1 MKKRRFT
8 EKKSISSVFSLFLA
22 FALMVTSVLG
32 SSLGTLEV
40 QAAEGTLSGSGTY
53 NDPYIIEDAA
63 DLKAFA
69 ALLDENADN
78 LGICAKVADGVAS
91 IDVSDET
98 WQPMPANVKDTDGN
112 DAGYTGVFDGNG
124 ATINLNVDKSGK
136 NAGLF
141 SIIGDG
147 GKVKNVTTDGKVIG
161 GSYVGGICGTNKGT
175 IDDCNNKADVKATS
189 YRAGGIA
196 GCCKISGKIQ
206 FSGAMTNS
214 GKINSSGY
222 GYIGGIVGECNGT
235 IEGTG
240 ELQNTGNI
248 VSGIYDN
255 YIGGIAGKLG
265 GATAVLKVTGEVRN
279 MAEVSGST
287 YTGGIIGCLESSS
300 GDPIQIQAGSIL
312 NTGNVTGSNNSN
324 SIGGVIGCITGKA
337 EISAMTGDIRNTGA
351 VQGPSTIG
359 GVLGSANST
368 TITAAGDIVNAGE
381 VASSLSGNE
390 IGGIVGKLNESQL
403 IAVGGEIRNE
413 SNVTG
418 ATQVGGIAGMCDR
431 NQTASP
437 IRAYGDIVNQ
447 GKISTTQA
455 GNIGNIGGIVG
466 SYSGEEGIVSDTG
479 VIKNEGAIEGIG
491 TYVGG
496 IVGSYNIKASTGAV
510 KKCINTGDVTAS
522 KGIQV
527 GGLFGY
533 VRITSSTEE
542 YRNIENSYSTGQ
554 VNVTDATDATD
565 SRNGTLVGC
574 FSGNKIKNC
583 YDTVTDALPML
594 GTTDH
599 CQGVENCYSMSED
612 TSVTEPEGVVVKTK
626 AEFASG
632 EVAYLLDGTG
642 ENRAEAPVWGQSIG
656 TDEIPVLGGAA
667 VYKDGDV
674 YANAE
679 HTYDVAYT
687 WSADKKSCTAK
698 QNCRLCG
705 VEGAKETVAA
715 AYSIKKQATEQAE
728 GIGLYTAVFKNGL
741 FTTQTAEVKIAKL
754 PPKPSQPTNPSNPSN
769 PTKPSDPSKPT
780 NPSNPTK
787 PTNNKKKPAAKGTT
801 LKDSKGATYKV
812 TGAKV
817 KNPTVTYV
825 KPKKNVK
832 KVSIP
837 ATITVKGVKYKVTAV
852 SKNAFK
858 NNKKVKQV
866 TIDKNVKNI
875 GKNAFYGCKNLK
887 KVIIKTTKLT
897 KKTVGKNA
905 FKGIHKK
912 ATIKVPKKKLNAY
925 KKLLKNSG
933 MKKSVK
939 VMKIK

>member
-40 QAAEGTLSGSGTY
+40 QAAKGTLSGSGTD

-69 ALLDENADN
+69 ALLDGNAEN
-78 LGICAKVADGVAS
+78 LGIYAKVADGVAS

-124 ATINLNVDKSGK
+124 ATIKLNVDKSGK

-147 GKVKNVTTDGKVIG
+147 GEVKNVTTDGNVIG

-175 IDDCNNKADVKATS
+175 ISNCNNKAEVKATQE
-189 YRAGGIA
+189 YAGGIA
-196 GCCKISGKIQ
+196 GYCKGTGKLI
-206 FSGAMTNS
+206 FSGSMTNS
-214 GKINSSGY
+214 GEIHAYSDVGGIVGRCSDNSFIRGTGELKNTGTIDAGTNNDAGGIIGKIESKKDSYVLEVTGEVQNTADIKGSQ
-222 GYIGGIVGECNGT
+222 YIGGIVG
-235 IEGTG
+235 
-240 ELQNTGNI
+240 
-248 VSGIYDN
+248 
-255 YIGGIAGKLG
+255 
-265 GATAVLKVTGEVRN
+265 KVQS
-279 MAEVSGST
+279 SGS
-287 YTGGIIGCLESSS
+287 
-300 GDPIQIQAGSIL
+300 DQMQIMVGSIL
-312 NTGNVTGSNNSN
+312 NTGDVTASGGSN
-324 SIGGVIGCITGKA
+324 GGIVGCILSNTRIA
-337 EISAMTGDIRNTGA
+337 TTAGDIRNTG
-351 VQGPSTIG
+351 VVKGQNNIG
-359 GVLGSANST
+359 GVIGYASSAT
-368 TITAAGDIVNAGE
+368 LTAAGNIINAGE
-381 VASSLSGNE
+381 VASTVVWGDQ
-390 IGGIVGKLNESQL
+390 IGGIAGNMNDSQL

-418 ATQVGGIAGMCDR
+418 ASAVGGIAGWCNR
-431 NQTASP
+431 YKLASP

-447 GKISTTQA
+447 GKISTTEA
-455 GNIGNIGGIVG
+455 KNIGGIVG
-466 SYSGEEGIVSDTG
+466 SYNCNEGIVSDTG
-479 VIKNEGAIEGIG
+479 VIKNEGAIEGID

-496 IVGSYNIKASTGAV
+496 IVGSYNIAASTGAV
-510 KKCINTGDVTAS
+510 QKCINTGDVTAS

-533 VRITSSTEE
+533 VSITSSTEE

-554 VNVTDATDATD
+554 VNITDAKG
-565 SRNGTLVGC
+565 SQNGTLVGS

-583 YDTVTDALPML
+583 YDTVTDALPVL
-594 GTTDH
+594 GDTTW
-599 CQGVENCYSMSED
+599 CKGTENCYSMSED

-642 ENRAEAPVWGQSIG
+642 ESRAEAPVWGQNIG
-656 TDEIPVLGGAA
+656 TDESPVLGGAA

-674 YANAE
+674 YANTE

-687 WSADKKSCTAK
+687 WSADKKNCTAK

-705 VEGAKETVAA
+705 IEGAEETVAA

-754 PPKPSQPTNPSNPSN
+754 PPKPSQPTNPS
-769 PTKPSDPSKPT
+769 

-852 SKNAFK
+852 FKDAFK
-858 NNKKVKQV
+858 NNKKVTQV

-912 ATIKVPKKKLNAY
+912 ATIKVPKKKLDAY
-925 KKLLKNSG
+925 KKILKNAGIS
-933 MKKSVK
+933 KSVK
-939 VMKIK
+939 VVKM

>member
-40 QAAEGTLSGSGTY
+40 QAAEGTLSGSGTAE
-53 NDPYIIEDAA
+53 DPYIIEDAA

-69 ALLDENADN
+69 ALLDGKAEN
-78 LGICAKVADGVAS
+78 LGICAKVADGVIS
-91 IDVSDET
+91 IDVSDEE
-98 WQPMPANVKDTDGN
+98 WQPMPANVKDTEGN
-112 DAGYTGVFDGNG
+112 DAGYTGVIDSNG
-124 ATINLNVDKSGK
+124 S
-136 NAGLF
+136 
-141 SIIGDG
+141 
-147 GKVKNVTTDGKVIG
+147 
-161 GSYVGGICGTNKGT
+161 
-175 IDDCNNKADVKATS
+175 
-189 YRAGGIA
+189 
-196 GCCKISGKIQ
+196 
-206 FSGAMTNS
+206 M
-214 GKINSSGY
+214 
-222 GYIGGIVGECNGT
+222 GGIVGECKGS
-235 IEGTG
+235 IEGAG
-240 ELQNTGNI
+240 ELQNTGVI
-248 VSGIYDN
+248 DGGMYYQST
-255 YIGGIAGKLG
+255 GGIAGKLG
-265 GATAVLKVTGEVRN
+265 DAAALKVTGEVRN
-279 MAEVSGST
+279 TAKVSGDT
-287 YTGGIIGCLESSS
+287 YTGGIIGYLASSS

-312 NTGNVTGSNNSN
+312 NTGNVTGSNASN
-324 SIGGVIGCITGKA
+324 SIGGVIGYIPGKA

-351 VQGPSTIG
+351 VKGPNTIG
-359 GVLGSANST
+359 GVFGYCTST
-368 TITAAGDIVNAGE
+368 TVTAAGDIVNTGE
-381 VASSLSGNE
+381 VASNLSGNE

-413 SNVTG
+413 SSVTG
-418 ATQVGGIAGMCDR
+418 ATQVGGVAGRCDR
-431 NQTASP
+431 NRTNSP

-447 GKISTTQA
+447 GKISITRA
-455 GNIGNIGGIVG
+455 DNIGGIVG
-466 SYSGEEGIVSDTG
+466 SYNCKEGIVSDTG

-496 IVGSYNIKASTGAV
+496 IVGSYNIAASTGAV
-510 KKCINTGDVTAS
+510 QKCINTGDVTAS

-533 VRITSSTEE
+533 VSITSSTEE

-554 VNVTDATDATD
+554 VNITDAPG
-565 SRNGTLVGC
+565 SRNGTLVGG

-594 GTTDH
+594 GTTAY
-599 CQGVENCYSMSED
+599 CQGAENCYSMSED
-612 TSVTEPEGVVVKTK
+612 ASVTEPEGVAVKTK

-642 ENRAEAPVWGQSIG
+642 ENRATAPVWGQNIG
-656 TDEIPVLGGAA
+656 TDESPVLGGAT
-667 VYKDGDV
+667 VYKDGDI

-679 HTYDVAYT
+679 HTYGDATYK
-687 WSADKKSCTAK
+687 WSDDKKSCAAK
-698 QNCRLCG
+698 ATCQNCNS
-705 VEGAKETVAA
+705 EQTETAQA
-715 AYSIKKQATEQAE
+715 AYSVKRQATEKEE
-728 GIGLYTAVFKNGL
+728 GVGLYTAVFKNGL

-754 PPKPSQPTNPSNPSN
+754 TPKPSQ

-837 ATITVKGVKYKVTAV
+837 ATITVKGVKYQVTAV
-852 SKNAFK
+852 SKDAFK
-858 NNKKVKQV
+858 NNKKVTQV

-912 ATIKVPKKKLNAY
+912 ATIKVPKKKLDAY
-925 KKLLKNSG
+925 KKILKNAGIS
-933 MKKSVK
+933 KSVK
-939 VMKIK
+939 VVKM

>member
-40 QAAEGTLSGSGTY
+40 QAAEGTLSGSGTAE
-53 NDPYIIEDAA
+53 DPYIIEDAA

-69 ALLDENADN
+69 ALLDGNAAN

-98 WQPMPANVKDTDGN
+98 WQPMPANVKD
-112 DAGYTGVFDGNG
+112 AGYTGVFDGNG
-124 ATINLNVDKSGK
+124 ATIKLDVDKSEK

-141 SIIGDG
+141 SVIGNG
-147 GKVKNVTTDGKVIG
+147 GEVKNVTTEGNVIG
-161 GSYVGGICGTNKGT
+161 RSYVGGICGTNRGT
-175 IDDCNNKADVKATS
+175 ISDCNNKANVTS
-189 YRAGGIA
+189 RNSMAGGIA
-196 GCCKISGKIQ
+196 GYCESSGKIQ
-206 FSGAMTNS
+206 FSGSMTNS
-214 GKINSSGY
+214 GVIDSNGSM
-222 GYIGGIVGECNGT
+222 GGIVGECKGS
-235 IEGTG
+235 IEGAG
-240 ELQNTGNI
+240 ELQNTGVI
-248 VSGIYDN
+248 DGGMYYQST
-255 YIGGIAGKLG
+255 GGIAGKLG
-265 GATAVLKVTGEVRN
+265 DAAALKVTGEVRN
-279 MAEVSGST
+279 TAKVSGDT
-287 YTGGIIGCLESSS
+287 YTGGIIGYLASSS

-312 NTGNVTGSNNSN
+312 NTGNVTGSNASN
-324 SIGGVIGCITGKA
+324 SIGGVIGYITGKA

-351 VQGPSTIG
+351 VKGPNTIG
-359 GVLGSANST
+359 GVFGYCTST
-368 TITAAGDIVNAGE
+368 TVTAAGDIVNTGE
-381 VASSLSGNE
+381 VAGNPSGNE

-418 ATQVGGIAGMCDR
+418 ASAVGGIAGQCDR
-431 NQTASP
+431 NRTDSP

-447 GKISTTQA
+447 GKISTTNA
-455 GNIGNIGGIVG
+455 GNVGGIVG
-466 SYSGEEGIVSDTG
+466 SYNCKEGIVSDTG

-496 IVGSYNIKASTGAV
+496 IVGSYGIAASTGAV

-542 YRNIENSYSTGQ
+542 YRNIENSYSTGS
-554 VNVTDATDATD
+554 VTASGESQSKVGA
-565 SRNGTLVGC
+565 LVGYYA
-574 FSGNKIKNC
+574 GNKIKNS
-583 YDTVTDALPML
+583 YHTSLYPIT
-594 GTTDH
+594 GTADEAN
-599 CQGVENCYSMSED
+599 GVENCYDIEEYRG
-612 TSVTEPEGVVVKTK
+612 VAETEEVISKTK
-626 AEFASG
+626 VEFASG

-642 ENRAEAPVWGQSIG
+642 ENRAEAPVWGQNIG
-656 TDEIPVLGGAA
+656 TDESPVLGGAT
-667 VYKDGDV
+667 VYKDGDI

-679 HTYDVAYT
+679 HTYGDATYK
-687 WSADKKSCTAK
+687 WSDDKKSCAAK
-698 QNCRLCG
+698 ATCQNCNS
-705 VEGAKETVAA
+705 EQTETAQA
-715 AYSIKKQATEQAE
+715 AYSVKRQATEKEE
-728 GIGLYTAVFKNGL
+728 GVGLYTAVFKNGL

-754 PPKPSQPTNPSNPSN
+754 TPKPSQPTNPS
-769 PTKPSDPSKPT
+769 

-837 ATITVKGVKYKVTAV
+837 ATITVKGVKYQVTAV
-852 SKNAFK
+852 SKDAFK
-858 NNKKVKQV
+858 NNKKVTQV

-912 ATIKVPKKKLNAY
+912 ATIKVPKKKLDAY
-925 KKLLKNSG
+925 KKILKNAGIS
-933 MKKSVK
+933 KSVK
-939 VMKIK
+939 VVKM

>member
-69 ALLDENADN
+69 ALLDGNAAN

-98 WQPMPANVKDTDGN
+98 WQPMPANVKDTEGN

-124 ATINLNVDKSGK
+124 ATIKLNVDKSEQ

-147 GKVKNVTTDGKVIG
+147 GEVKNVTTEGNVIG
-161 GSYVGGICGTNKGT
+161 RSYVGGICGTNKGT
-175 IDDCNNKADVKATS
+175 ISDCNNKANVTS
-189 YRAGGIA
+189 RNSMAGGIA
-196 GCCKISGKIQ
+196 GYCESSGKIQ

-214 GKINSSGY
+214 GKINSNGS
-222 GYIGGIVGECNGT
+222 IGGIVGECKGS
-235 IEGTG
+235 IEGAG
-240 ELQNTGNI
+240 ELQNTGVI
-248 VSGIYDN
+248 DGGMYYQST
-255 YIGGIAGKLG
+255 GGIAGKLG
-265 GATAVLKVTGEVRN
+265 DAAALKVTGEVRN
-279 MAEVSGST
+279 TAEVSGAT
-287 YTGGIIGCLESSS
+287 YTGGIVGCLAPSS

-312 NTGNVTGSNNSN
+312 NTGNVTGSYAGN
-324 SIGGVIGCITGKA
+324 SIGGVIGYIPGKA

-351 VQGPSTIG
+351 VKGPNTIG
-359 GVLGSANST
+359 GVFGYCTST
-368 TITAAGDIVNAGE
+368 TVTAAGDIVNTGE
-381 VASSLSGNE
+381 VAGNPSGNE

-413 SNVTG
+413 SSVTG
-418 ATQVGGIAGMCDR
+418 ATQVGGVAGRCDR
-431 NQTASP
+431 NRTDSP

-455 GNIGNIGGIVG
+455 DNIGGIVG
-466 SYSGEEGIVSDTG
+466 SYNCKEGIVSDTG

-533 VRITSSTEE
+533 VSITSSTEE

-594 GTTDH
+594 GTTKY

-642 ENRAEAPVWGQSIG
+642 ENRAEAPVWGQNIG
-656 TDEIPVLGGAA
+656 TDESPVLGGAA

-687 WSADKKSCTAK
+687 WSADKKNCTAK

-705 VEGAKETVAA
+705 IEGAEETVAA

-754 PPKPSQPTNPSNPSN
+754 PPKPSQPT
-769 PTKPSDPSKPT
+769 KPS

-852 SKNAFK
+852 SKDAFK
-858 NNKKVKQV
+858 NNKKVTQV
-866 TIDKNVKNI
+866 TIDKNVNNI

>member
-69 ALLDENADN
+69 ALLDGNAAN

-98 WQPMPANVKDTDGN
+98 WQPMPANVKD
-112 DAGYTGVFDGNG
+112 AGYTGVFDGNG
-124 ATINLNVDKSGK
+124 ATIKLNVDKSEQ

-147 GKVKNVTTDGKVIG
+147 GEVKNVTTEGNVIG
-161 GSYVGGICGTNKGT
+161 RSYVGGICGTNKGT
-175 IDDCNNKADVKATS
+175 ISDCNNKANVTS
-189 YRAGGIA
+189 RNSMAGGIA
-196 GCCKISGKIQ
+196 GYCESSGKIQ

-214 GKINSSGY
+214 GKINSNGS
-222 GYIGGIVGECNGT
+222 IGGIVGECKGS
-235 IEGTG
+235 IEGAG
-240 ELQNTGNI
+240 ELQNTGVI
-248 VSGIYDN
+248 DGGMYYQST
-255 YIGGIAGKLG
+255 GGIAGKLG
-265 GATAVLKVTGEVRN
+265 DAAALKVTGEVRN
-279 MAEVSGST
+279 TAEVSGAT
-287 YTGGIIGCLESSS
+287 YTGGIVGCLAPSS

-312 NTGNVTGSNNSN
+312 NTGNVTGSYAGN
-324 SIGGVIGCITGKA
+324 SIGGVIGYIPGKA

-351 VQGPSTIG
+351 VKGPNTIG
-359 GVLGSANST
+359 GVFGYCTST
-368 TITAAGDIVNAGE
+368 TVTAAGDIVNTGE
-381 VASSLSGNE
+381 VAGNPSGNE

-413 SNVTG
+413 SSVTG
-418 ATQVGGIAGMCDR
+418 ATQVGGVAGRCDR
-431 NQTASP
+431 NRTDSP

-455 GNIGNIGGIVG
+455 DNIGGIVG
-466 SYSGEEGIVSDTG
+466 SYNCKEGIVSDTG

-533 VRITSSTEE
+533 VSITSSTEE

-554 VNVTDATDATD
+554 VNITDATG
-565 SRNGTLVGC
+565 SRNGTLVGS

-594 GTTDH
+594 GTTDY

-642 ENRAEAPVWGQSIG
+642 ENRVEAPVWGQNIG
-656 TDEIPVLGGAA
+656 TDESPVLGGAA

-674 YANAE
+674 YANTE

-687 WSADKKSCTAK
+687 WSADKKNCTAK

-705 VEGAKETVAA
+705 IEGAEETVAA
-715 AYSIKKQATEQAE
+715 AYSIKKQATEQAG

-754 PPKPSQPTNPSNPSN
+754 TPKPSQPTNPSNPSN

-837 ATITVKGVKYKVTAV
+837 ATITVKGIKYQVTAV
-852 SKNAFK
+852 SKDAFK
-858 NNKKVKQV
+858 NNKKVTQV
-866 TIDKNVKNI
+866 TIDKNVNNI

-925 KKLLKNSG
+925 KKILKNAGIS
-933 MKKSVK
+933 KSVK
-939 VMKIK
+939 VVKM

>member
-63 DLKAFA
+63 DLKSFA
-69 ALLDENADN
+69 ALLDGNAAN

-98 WQPMPANVKDTDGN
+98 WQPMPANVKD
-112 DAGYTGVFDGNG
+112 AGYTGVFDGNG
-124 ATINLNVDKSGK
+124 ATIKLNVDKSEQ

-147 GKVKNVTTDGKVIG
+147 GEVKNVTTEGNVIG
-161 GSYVGGICGTNKGT
+161 RSYVGGICGTNKGT
-175 IDDCNNKADVKATS
+175 ISDCNNKANVTS
-189 YRAGGIA
+189 RNSMAGGIA
-196 GCCKISGKIQ
+196 GYCESSGKIQ

-214 GKINSSGY
+214 GKINSNGS
-222 GYIGGIVGECNGT
+222 IGGIVGECKGS
-235 IEGTG
+235 IEGAG
-240 ELQNTGNI
+240 ELQNTGVI
-248 VSGIYDN
+248 DGGMYYQST
-255 YIGGIAGKLG
+255 GGIAGKLG
-265 GATAVLKVTGEVRN
+265 DAAALKVTGEVRN
-279 MAEVSGST
+279 TAEVSGAT
-287 YTGGIIGCLESSS
+287 YTGGIVGCLAPSS

-312 NTGNVTGSNNSN
+312 NTGNVTGSYAGN
-324 SIGGVIGCITGKA
+324 SIGGVIGYIPGKA

-351 VQGPSTIG
+351 VKGPNTIG
-359 GVLGSANST
+359 GVFGYCTST
-368 TITAAGDIVNAGE
+368 TVTAAGDIVNTGE
-381 VASSLSGNE
+381 VAGNPSGNE

-413 SNVTG
+413 SSVTG
-418 ATQVGGIAGMCDR
+418 ATQVGRVAGRCDR
-431 NQTASP
+431 NRTDSP

-455 GNIGNIGGIVG
+455 DNIGGIVG
-466 SYSGEEGIVSDTG
+466 SYNCKEGIVSDIG

-533 VRITSSTEE
+533 VSITSSTEE

-554 VNVTDATDATD
+554 VNVTDATD

-594 GTTDH
+594 GTTKY

-642 ENRAEAPVWGQSIG
+642 ENRAEAPVWGQNIG
-656 TDEIPVLGGAA
+656 TDESPVLGGAA

-674 YANAE
+674 YANTE
-679 HTYDVAYT
+679 HTYDVTYT
-687 WSADKKSCTAK
+687 WSADKKNCTAK

-705 VEGAKETVAA
+705 IEGAEETVAA

-754 PPKPSQPTNPSNPSN
+754 TPKPSQPTNPSNPSN

-787 PTNNKKKPAAKGTT
+787 PTNNKKEPAAKGTT

-837 ATITVKGVKYKVTAV
+837 ATITVKGIKYQVTAV
-852 SKNAFK
+852 SKDAFK
-858 NNKKVKQV
+858 NNKKVTQV
-866 TIDKNVKNI
+866 TIDKNVNNI

-912 ATIKVPKKKLNAY
+912 ATIKVPKKKLDAY
-925 KKLLKNSG
+925 KKILKNAGIS
-933 MKKSVK
+933 KSVK
-939 VMKIK
+939 VVKM

>member
-63 DLKAFA
+63 DLKSFA
-69 ALLDENADN
+69 ALLDGNAAN

-98 WQPMPANVKDTDGN
+98 WQPMPANVKD
-112 DAGYTGVFDGNG
+112 AGYTGVFDGNG
-124 ATINLNVDKSGK
+124 ATIKLNVDKSEQ

-147 GKVKNVTTDGKVIG
+147 GEVKNVTTEGNVIG
-161 GSYVGGICGTNKGT
+161 RSYVGGICGTNKGT
-175 IDDCNNKADVKATS
+175 ISDCNNKANVTS
-189 YRAGGIA
+189 RNSMAGGIA
-196 GCCKISGKIQ
+196 GYCESSGKIQ

-214 GKINSSGY
+214 GKINSNGS
-222 GYIGGIVGECNGT
+222 IGGIVGECKGS
-235 IEGTG
+235 IEGAG
-240 ELQNTGNI
+240 ELQNTGVI
-248 VSGIYDN
+248 DGGMYYQST
-255 YIGGIAGKLG
+255 GGIAGKLG
-265 GATAVLKVTGEVRN
+265 DAAALKVTGEVRN
-279 MAEVSGST
+279 TAEVSGAT
-287 YTGGIIGCLESSS
+287 YTGGIVGCLAPSS

-312 NTGNVTGSNNSN
+312 NTGNVTGSYAGN
-324 SIGGVIGCITGKA
+324 SIGGVIGYIPGKA

-351 VQGPSTIG
+351 VKGPNTIG
-359 GVLGSANST
+359 GVFGYCTST
-368 TITAAGDIVNAGE
+368 TVTAAGDIVNTGE
-381 VASSLSGNE
+381 VAGNPSGNE

-413 SNVTG
+413 SSVTG
-418 ATQVGGIAGMCDR
+418 ATQVGGVAGRCDR
-431 NQTASP
+431 NRTDSP

-455 GNIGNIGGIVG
+455 DNIGGIVG
-466 SYSGEEGIVSDTG
+466 SYNCKEGIVSDTG

-533 VRITSSTEE
+533 VSITSSTEE

-554 VNVTDATDATD
+554 VNITDATD

-594 GTTDH
+594 GTTKY

-642 ENRAEAPVWGQSIG
+642 ENRAEAPVWGQNIG
-656 TDEIPVLGGAA
+656 TDESPVLGGAA

-687 WSADKKSCTAK
+687 WSADKKNCTAK

-705 VEGAKETVAA
+705 IEGAEETVAA

-754 PPKPSQPTNPSNPSN
+754 TPKPSQPTNPS
-769 PTKPSDPSKPT
+769 

-837 ATITVKGVKYKVTAV
+837 ATITVKEIKYQVTAV
-852 SKNAFK
+852 SKDAFK
-858 NNKKVKQV
+858 NNKKVTQV

-912 ATIKVPKKKLNAY
+912 ATIKVPKKKLDAY
-925 KKLLKNSG
+925 KKILKNAGIS
-933 MKKSVK
+933 KSVK
-939 VMKIK
+939 VVKM

>member
-69 ALLDENADN
+69 ALLDGNAEN

-98 WQPMPANVKDTDGN
+98 WQPMPANVKDTDDK

-124 ATINLNVDKSGK
+124 ATIKLNVDKSADRSGK
-136 NAGLF
+136 NVGLF
-141 SIIGDG
+141 SIISNG
-147 GKVKNVTTDGKVIG
+147 GEVKNVTTDGSITGKQ
-161 GSYVGGICGTNKGT
+161 YVGGICGTNEGT
-175 IDDCNNKADVKATS
+175 ISNCNNKADVKATS

-206 FSGAMTNS
+206 FSGVMTNS

-265 GATAVLKVTGEVRN
+265 GATAALKVTGEVRN
-279 MAEVSGST
+279 TAEVSGST
-287 YTGGIIGCLESSS
+287 FTGGIIGCLESSS

-312 NTGNVTGSNNSN
+312 NTGNVTGSDNSN

-381 VASSLSGNE
+381 VASSLSRNE

-413 SNVTG
+413 SSVTG

-447 GKISTTQA
+447 GKISTTEA
-455 GNIGNIGGIVG
+455 NNIGGIVG
-466 SYSGEEGIVSDTG
+466 SYNCKEGIVSDTG
-479 VIKNEGAIEGIG
+479 VIKNEGAIEGIEGIG
-491 TYVGG
+491 TYVGCVGG

-522 KGIQV
+522 KGQQV

-533 VRITSSTEE
+533 VNITSSTEE

-554 VNVTDATDATD
+554 VNVTDAAD
-565 SRNGTLVGC
+565 SRNGTLVGN

-583 YDTVTDALPML
+583 YDTVTDALPVL
-594 GTTDH
+594 GDTTW
-599 CQGVENCYSMSED
+599 CKGTENCYSMSED
-612 TSVTEPEGVVVKTK
+612 TSVTEPEGVIVKTK

-642 ENRAEAPVWGQSIG
+642 ENRAEAPVWGQNIG
-656 TDEIPVLGGAA
+656 TDESPVLGGAA

-687 WSADKKSCTAK
+687 WSADKKNCTAK

-705 VEGAKETVAA
+705 IEGAEETVAA

-754 PPKPSQPTNPSNPSN
+754 PPSKQ
-769 PTKPSDPSKPT
+769 DPSKDQPK
-780 NPSNPTK
+780 PENPTK
-787 PTNNKKKPAAKGTT
+787 PTNTTKKPAAKGKT

-837 ATITVKGVKYKVTAV
+837 ATITVKGVKYQVTAV
-852 SKNAFK
+852 SKDAFK
-858 NNKKVKQV
+858 NNKKVTQV

-912 ATIKVPKKKLNAY
+912 ATIKVPKKKLDAY
-925 KKLLKNSG
+925 KKILKDAGIS
-933 MKKSVK
+933 KSVK
-939 VMKIK
+939 VVKM

>member
-69 ALLDENADN
+69 ALLDGNAAN

-98 WQPMPANVKDTDGN
+98 WQPMPANVKDTEGN

-124 ATINLNVDKSGK
+124 ATIKLNVDKSEQ

-147 GKVKNVTTDGKVIG
+147 GEVKNVTTEGNVIG
-161 GSYVGGICGTNKGT
+161 RSYVGGICGTNKGT
-175 IDDCNNKADVKATS
+175 ISDCNNKANVTS
-189 YRAGGIA
+189 RNSMAGGIA
-196 GCCKISGKIQ
+196 GYCESSGKIQ

-214 GKINSSGY
+214 GKINSNGS
-222 GYIGGIVGECNGT
+222 IGGIVGECKGS
-235 IEGTG
+235 IEGAG
-240 ELQNTGNI
+240 ELQNTGVI
-248 VSGIYDN
+248 DGGMYYQST
-255 YIGGIAGKLG
+255 GGIAGKLG
-265 GATAVLKVTGEVRN
+265 DAAALKVTGEVRN
-279 MAEVSGST
+279 TAEVSGAT
-287 YTGGIIGCLESSS
+287 YTGGIVGCLAPSS

-312 NTGNVTGSNNSN
+312 NTGNVTGSYAGN
-324 SIGGVIGCITGKA
+324 SIGGVIGYIPGKA

-351 VQGPSTIG
+351 VKGPNTIG
-359 GVLGSANST
+359 GVFGYCTST
-368 TITAAGDIVNAGE
+368 TVTAAGDIVNTGE
-381 VASSLSGNE
+381 VAGNPSGNE

-413 SNVTG
+413 SSVTG
-418 ATQVGGIAGMCDR
+418 ATQVGGVAGRCDR
-431 NQTASP
+431 NRTDSP

-455 GNIGNIGGIVG
+455 DNIGGIVG
-466 SYSGEEGIVSDTG
+466 SYNCKEGIVSDTG

-533 VRITSSTEE
+533 VSITSSTEE

-594 GTTDH
+594 GTTKY

-642 ENRAEAPVWGQSIG
+642 ENRAEAPVWGQNIG
-656 TDEIPVLGGAA
+656 TDESPVLGGAA

-687 WSADKKSCTAK
+687 WSADKKNCTAK

-705 VEGAKETVAA
+705 IEGAEETVAA

-754 PPKPSQPTNPSNPSN
+754 TPKPSQPTNPS
-769 PTKPSDPSKPT
+769 

-837 ATITVKGVKYKVTAV
+837 ATITVKGMKYQVTAV
-852 SKNAFK
+852 SKDAFK
-858 NNKKVKQV
+858 NNKKVTQV
-866 TIDKNVKNI
+866 TIDKNVNNI

-887 KVIIKTTKLT
+887 KITIKTTKLT

-912 ATIKVPKKKLNAY
+912 ATIKVPKKKLDVY
-925 KKLLKNSG
+925 KKLMKNAGIS
-933 MKKSVK
+933 KSVK
-939 VMKIK
+939 VVKM

>member
-40 QAAEGTLSGSGTY
+40 QAAEGTLSGSGTD
-53 NDPYIIEDAA
+53 NDPYIIENAA
-63 DLKAFA
+63 ELKAFA
-69 ALLDENADN
+69 ALLDGNAEN
-78 LGICAKVADGVAS
+78 LGICAKVADGVVS

-98 WQPMPANVKDTDGN
+98 WQPMPANVKDTEGN

-147 GKVKNVTTDGKVIG
+147 GKVKNVTTEGNVIG
-161 GSYVGGICGTNKGT
+161 RSYVGGICGTNKGT
-175 IDDCNNKADVKATS
+175 ISDCNNKANVTS
-189 YRAGGIA
+189 RNSMAGGIA
-196 GCCKISGKIQ
+196 GYCESSGKIQ
-206 FSGAMTNS
+206 FSGSMTNS
-214 GKINSSGY
+214 GVIDSNGSM
-222 GYIGGIVGECNGT
+222 GGIVGECKGS
-235 IEGTG
+235 IEGAG
-240 ELQNTGNI
+240 ELQNTGVI
-248 VSGIYDN
+248 DGGMYYQST
-255 YIGGIAGKLG
+255 GGIAGKLG
-265 GATAVLKVTGEVRN
+265 DAAALKVTGEVRN
-279 MAEVSGST
+279 TAKVSGDT
-287 YTGGIIGCLESSS
+287 YTGGIIGYLASSS

-312 NTGNVTGSNNSN
+312 NTGNVTGSYASN
-324 SIGGVIGCITGKA
+324 SIGGVIGYITGKA

-351 VQGPSTIG
+351 VKGPSDIG
-359 GVLGSANST
+359 GVFGSCNST
-368 TITAAGDIVNAGE
+368 TVTAAGDIVNTGE
-381 VASSLSGNE
+381 VASNLSSGNE

-418 ATQVGGIAGMCDR
+418 ASAVGGIAGQCDR
-431 NQTASP
+431 NRTDSP

-447 GKISTTQA
+447 GKISTTNA
-455 GNIGNIGGIVG
+455 GNVGGIVG
-466 SYSGEEGIVSDTG
+466 SYNCKEGIVSDTG

-496 IVGSYNIKASTGAV
+496 IVGSYGISASTGAV

-533 VRITSSTEE
+533 VSITSSTEE

-554 VNVTDATDATD
+554 VNITDAPG
-565 SRNGTLVGC
+565 SRNGTLVGG

-594 GTTDH
+594 GTTKY

-642 ENRAEAPVWGQSIG
+642 ENRVEAPVWGQNIG
-656 TDEIPVLGGAA
+656 TDESPVLGGAT
-667 VYKDGDV
+667 VYKDGDI

-679 HTYDVAYT
+679 HTYGDATYK
-687 WSADKKSCTAK
+687 WSDDKKSCAAK
-698 QNCRLCG
+698 ATCQNCNS
-705 VEGAKETVAA
+705 EQTETAQA
-715 AYSIKKQATEQAE
+715 AYSVKRQATEKEE
-728 GIGLYTAVFKNGL
+728 GVGLYTAVFKNGL

-754 PPKPSQPTNPSNPSN
+754 TPKPSQPTNPS
-769 PTKPSDPSKPT
+769 

-837 ATITVKGVKYKVTAV
+837 ATITVKGVKYQVTAV
-852 SKNAFK
+852 SKDAFK
-858 NNKKVKQV
+858 NNKKVTQV

>member
-1 MKKRRFT
+1 MKSQVLKICRRENMKKRRFT

-69 ALLDENADN
+69 ALLDGNAAN

-98 WQPMPANVKDTDGN
+98 WQPMPANVKD
-112 DAGYTGVFDGNG
+112 AGYTGVFDGNG
-124 ATINLNVDKSGK
+124 ATIKLNVDKSEQ

-147 GKVKNVTTDGKVIG
+147 GEVKNVTTEGNVIG
-161 GSYVGGICGTNKGT
+161 RSYVGGICGTNKGT
-175 IDDCNNKADVKATS
+175 ISDCNNKANVTS
-189 YRAGGIA
+189 RNSMAGGIA
-196 GCCKISGKIQ
+196 GYCESSGKIQ

-214 GKINSSGY
+214 GKINSNGS
-222 GYIGGIVGECNGT
+222 IGGIVGECKGS
-235 IEGTG
+235 IEGAG
-240 ELQNTGNI
+240 ELQNTGVI
-248 VSGIYDN
+248 DGGMYYQST
-255 YIGGIAGKLG
+255 GGIAGKLG
-265 GATAVLKVTGEVRN
+265 DAAALKVTGEVRN
-279 MAEVSGST
+279 TAEVSGAT
-287 YTGGIIGCLESSS
+287 YTGGIVGCLAPSS

-312 NTGNVTGSNNSN
+312 NTGNVTGSYAGN
-324 SIGGVIGCITGKA
+324 SIGGVIGYIPGKA

-351 VQGPSTIG
+351 VKGPNTIG
-359 GVLGSANST
+359 GVFGYCTST
-368 TITAAGDIVNAGE
+368 TVTAAGDIVNTGE
-381 VASSLSGNE
+381 VAGNPSGNE

-413 SNVTG
+413 SSVTG
-418 ATQVGGIAGMCDR
+418 ATQVGGVAGRCDR
-431 NQTASP
+431 NRTDSP

-455 GNIGNIGGIVG
+455 DNIGGIVG
-466 SYSGEEGIVSDTG
+466 SYNCKEGIVSDTG

-533 VRITSSTEE
+533 VSITSSTEE

-554 VNVTDATDATD
+554 VNITDATG
-565 SRNGTLVGC
+565 SRNGTLVGS

-594 GTTDH
+594 GTTDY

-642 ENRAEAPVWGQSIG
+642 ENRVEAPVWGQNIG
-656 TDEIPVLGGAA
+656 TDESPVLGGAA

-674 YANAE
+674 YANTE

-687 WSADKKSCTAK
+687 WSADKKNCTAK

-705 VEGAKETVAA
+705 IEGAEETVAA

-754 PPKPSQPTNPSNPSN
+754 TPKPSQPTNPS
-769 PTKPSDPSKPT
+769 

-837 ATITVKGVKYKVTAV
+837 ATITVKGVKYQVTAV
-852 SKNAFK
+852 SKDAFK
-858 NNKKVKQV
+858 NNKKVTQV

>member
-1 MKKRRFT
+1 
-8 EKKSISSVFSLFLA
+8 VFSLFLA

-40 QAAEGTLSGSGTY
+40 QAAKGTLSGSGTD
-53 NDPYIIEDAA
+53 NAPYIIEDAA

-69 ALLDENADN
+69 ALLDGKAEN

-98 WQPMPANVKDTDGN
+98 WQPMPANVKDTEGN

-124 ATINLNVDKSGK
+124 ATIKLNVDKSG
-136 NAGLF
+136 NNVGLF
-141 SIIGDG
+141 SIIGNG
-147 GKVKNVTTDGKVIG
+147 GEVKNVTTDGNVIG
-161 GSYVGGICGTNKGT
+161 TSYVGGICGTNKGT
-175 IDDCNNKADVKATS
+175 ISNCNNKADVKATS
-189 YRAGGIA
+189 YPAGGIA
-196 GCCKISGKIQ
+196 GYCDEISGKIQ

-214 GKINSSGY
+214 GKINSSGS
-222 GYIGGIVGECNGT
+222 IGGIVGECKGS
-235 IEGTG
+235 IEGAG
-240 ELQNTGNI
+240 ELQNTGVI
-248 VSGIYDN
+248 DGGMYYN
-255 YIGGIAGKLG
+255 YTGGIAGKLG
-265 GATAVLKVTGEVRN
+265 VTAALKVIGEVRN
-279 MAEVSGST
+279 TAEVSGST
-287 YTGGIIGCLESSS
+287 YTGGIIGYLASSS

-312 NTGNVTGSNNSN
+312 NTGNVTGSYASN
-324 SIGGVIGCITGKA
+324 SIGGVIGYITGKA

-351 VQGPSTIG
+351 VKGPNTIG
-359 GVLGSANST
+359 GVFGSCNST
-368 TITAAGDIVNAGE
+368 TVTAAGDIVNTGE
-381 VASSLSGNE
+381 VASNLSGNE
-390 IGGIVGKLNESQL
+390 IGGIVGKLNDSQL

-413 SNVTG
+413 SSVTG

-455 GNIGNIGGIVG
+455 DNIGGIVG
-466 SYSGEEGIVSDTG
+466 SYNCKEGIVSDTG

-533 VRITSSTEE
+533 VSITSSTEE

-554 VNVTDATDATD
+554 VNVTDATEATD

-594 GTTDH
+594 GTTKY

-728 GIGLYTAVFKNGL
+728 GIGLYTAVFKNSL

-754 PPKPSQPTNPSNPSN
+754 TPPKQDPPKDQP
-769 PTKPSDPSKPT
+769 KPE
-780 NPSNPTK
+780 NPTK
-787 PTNNKKKPAAKGTT
+787 PTNTTKKPAAKGKT

-812 TGAKV
+812 TGVKV

-837 ATITVKGVKYKVTAV
+837 ATITVKGVKYQVTAV
-852 SKNAFK
+852 SKDAFK
-858 NNKKVKQV
+858 NNKKVTQV

-912 ATIKVPKKKLNAY
+912 ATIKVPKKKLDAY
-925 KKLLKNSG
+925 KKILKNAGIS
-933 MKKSVK
+933 KSVK
-939 VMKIK
+939 VVKM

>member
-69 ALLDENADN
+69 ALLDGKAEN

-91 IDVSDET
+91 IDVSDKT
-98 WQPMPANVKDTDGN
+98 WQPMPANVKDTKGK

-124 ATINLNVDKSGK
+124 ATIKLNVDKSG
-136 NAGLF
+136 NNVGLF
-141 SIIGDG
+141 SIIGNG
-147 GKVKNVTTDGKVIG
+147 GEVKNVTTDGNVIG
-161 GSYVGGICGTNKGT
+161 TSYVGGICGTNKGT
-175 IDDCNNKADVKATS
+175 ISNCNNKADVKATS
-189 YRAGGIA
+189 YPAGGIA
-196 GCCKISGKIQ
+196 GYCDEISGKIQ

-222 GYIGGIVGECNGT
+222 IGGIVGECKGS

-240 ELQNTGNI
+240 ELQNTGVI
-248 VSGIYDN
+248 DGGMY
-255 YIGGIAGKLG
+255 YRYTGGIAGKLG
-265 GATAVLKVTGEVRN
+265 DAAALIVTGEVRN
-279 MAEVSGST
+279 TAKVSGST

-381 VASSLSGNE
+381 VASSRSGNE
-390 IGGIVGKLNESQL
+390 IGGIVGNLNESQL

-418 ATQVGGIAGMCDR
+418 ASAVGGIAGYCDR

-447 GKISTTQA
+447 GKISTTQP
-455 GNIGNIGGIVG
+455 NNIGGIVG
-466 SYSGEEGIVSDTG
+466 SYNCKEGIVSDTG

-491 TYVGG
+491 PYVGG
-496 IVGSYNIKASTGAV
+496 IVGSYNIAASTGAV

-554 VNVTDATDATD
+554 VNIKDATG
-565 SRNGTLVGC
+565 SQNGTLVGG

-594 GTTDH
+594 GTTDN

-642 ENRAEAPVWGQSIG
+642 ENRAEAPVWGQNIG
-656 TDEIPVLGGAA
+656 TDESPVLGGAA

-674 YANAE
+674 YANTE

-687 WSADKKSCTAK
+687 WSADKKNCTAK

-705 VEGAKETVAA
+705 IEGAEETVAA

-728 GIGLYTAVFKNGL
+728 GVGLYTAVFKNGL

-754 PPKPSQPTNPSNPSN
+754 TPKPSQPTNPS
-769 PTKPSDPSKPT
+769 

-837 ATITVKGVKYKVTAV
+837 ATITVKGIKYQVTAV
-852 SKNAFK
+852 SKDAFK
-858 NNKKVKQV
+858 NNKKVTQV
-866 TIDKNVKNI
+866 TIDKNVNNI

-912 ATIKVPKKKLNAY
+912 ATIKVPKKKLDAY
-925 KKLLKNSG
+925 KKILKNAGIS
-933 MKKSVK
+933 KSVK
-939 VMKIK
+939 VVKM

>member
-40 QAAEGTLSGSGTY
+40 QAAEGTLSGSGTAE
-53 NDPYIIEDAA
+53 DPYIIEDAA

-69 ALLDENADN
+69 ALLDGKAEN

-91 IDVSDET
+91 IDVSDEE
-98 WQPMPANVKDTDGN
+98 WQPMPANVKDTEGN

-124 ATINLNVDKSGK
+124 ATIKLDVDKSEK

-141 SIIGDG
+141 SVIGNG
-147 GKVKNVTTDGKVIG
+147 GEVKNVTTEGNVIG
-161 GSYVGGICGTNKGT
+161 RSYVGGICGTNKGT
-175 IDDCNNKADVKATS
+175 ISDCNNKANVTS
-189 YRAGGIA
+189 RNSMAGGIA
-196 GCCKISGKIQ
+196 GYCESSGKIQ

-214 GKINSSGY
+214 GKINSNGS
-222 GYIGGIVGECNGT
+222 IGGIVGECNGI
-235 IEGTG
+235 IEGAG
-240 ELQNTGNI
+240 ELQNTGVI
-248 VSGIYDN
+248 DGGMYYQST
-255 YIGGIAGKLG
+255 GGIAGKLG
-265 GATAVLKVTGEVRN
+265 DAAALKVTGEVRN
-279 MAEVSGST
+279 TAEVSGAT
-287 YTGGIIGCLESSS
+287 YTGGIVGCLAPSS

-312 NTGNVTGSNNSN
+312 NTGNVTGSYAGN
-324 SIGGVIGCITGKA
+324 SIGGVIGYIPGKA

-351 VQGPSTIG
+351 VKGPNTIG
-359 GVLGSANST
+359 GVFGYCTST
-368 TITAAGDIVNAGE
+368 TVTAAGDIVNTGE
-381 VASSLSGNE
+381 VAGNPSGNE

-418 ATQVGGIAGMCDR
+418 ASAVGGIAGQCDR
-431 NQTASP
+431 NRTDSP

-447 GKISTTQA
+447 GKISTTNA
-455 GNIGNIGGIVG
+455 GNVGGIVG
-466 SYSGEEGIVSDTG
+466 SYNCKEGIVSDTG

-496 IVGSYNIKASTGAV
+496 IVGSYGIAASTGAV

-542 YRNIENSYSTGQ
+542 YRNIENSYSTGS
-554 VNVTDATDATD
+554 VTASGESQSKVGA
-565 SRNGTLVGC
+565 LVGYYA
-574 FSGNKIKNC
+574 GNKIKNS
-583 YDTVTDALPML
+583 YHTSLYPIT
-594 GTTDH
+594 GTADEAN
-599 CQGVENCYSMSED
+599 GVENCYDIEEYRG
-612 TSVTEPEGVVVKTK
+612 VAETEEVISKTK
-626 AEFASG
+626 VEFASG

-642 ENRAEAPVWGQSIG
+642 ENRAEAPVWGQNIG
-656 TDEIPVLGGAA
+656 TDESPVLGGAT
-667 VYKDGDV
+667 VYKDGDI

-679 HTYDVAYT
+679 HTYGDATYK
-687 WSADKKSCTAK
+687 WSDDKKSCAAK
-698 QNCRLCG
+698 ATCQNCNS
-705 VEGAKETVAA
+705 EQTETAQA
-715 AYSIKKQATEQAE
+715 AYSVKRQATEKEE
-728 GIGLYTAVFKNGL
+728 GVGLYTAVFKNGL

-754 PPKPSQPTNPSNPSN
+754 TPKPSQPTNPS
-769 PTKPSDPSKPT
+769 

-837 ATITVKGVKYKVTAV
+837 ATITVKGVKYQVTAV
-852 SKNAFK
+852 SKDAFK
-858 NNKKVKQV
+858 NNKKVTQV

-912 ATIKVPKKKLNAY
+912 ATIKVPKKKLDAY
-925 KKLLKNSG
+925 KKILKNAGIS
-933 MKKSVK
+933 KSVK
-939 VMKIK
+939 VVKM

>member
-69 ALLDENADN
+69 ALLDGNAAN

-98 WQPMPANVKDTDGN
+98 WQPMPANVKD
-112 DAGYTGVFDGNG
+112 AGYTGVFDGNG
-124 ATINLNVDKSGK
+124 ATIKLNVDKSEQ

-147 GKVKNVTTDGKVIG
+147 GEVKNVTTEGNVIG
-161 GSYVGGICGTNKGT
+161 RSYVGGICGTNKGT
-175 IDDCNNKADVKATS
+175 ISDCNNKANVTS
-189 YRAGGIA
+189 RNSMAGGIA
-196 GCCKISGKIQ
+196 GYCESSGKIQ

-214 GKINSSGY
+214 GKINSNGS
-222 GYIGGIVGECNGT
+222 IGGIVGECKGS
-235 IEGTG
+235 IEGAG
-240 ELQNTGNI
+240 ELQNTGVI
-248 VSGIYDN
+248 DGGMYYQST
-255 YIGGIAGKLG
+255 GGIAGKLG
-265 GATAVLKVTGEVRN
+265 DAAALKVTGEVRN
-279 MAEVSGST
+279 TAEVSGAT
-287 YTGGIIGCLESSS
+287 YTGGIVGCLAPSS

-312 NTGNVTGSNNSN
+312 NTGNVTGSYAGN
-324 SIGGVIGCITGKA
+324 SIGGVIGYIPGKA

-351 VQGPSTIG
+351 VKGPNTIG
-359 GVLGSANST
+359 GVFGYCTST
-368 TITAAGDIVNAGE
+368 TVTAAGDIVNTGE
-381 VASSLSGNE
+381 VAGNPSGNE

-413 SNVTG
+413 SSVTG
-418 ATQVGGIAGMCDR
+418 ATQVGGVAGRCDR
-431 NQTASP
+431 NRTDSP

-455 GNIGNIGGIVG
+455 DNIGGIVG
-466 SYSGEEGIVSDTG
+466 SYNCKEGIVSDTG

-533 VRITSSTEE
+533 VSITSSTEE

-554 VNVTDATDATD
+554 VNITDATG
-565 SRNGTLVGC
+565 SRNGTLVGS

-594 GTTDH
+594 GTTDY

-642 ENRAEAPVWGQSIG
+642 ENRVEAPVWGQNIG
-656 TDEIPVLGGAA
+656 TDESPVLGGAT
-667 VYKDGDV
+667 VYKDGDI

-679 HTYDVAYT
+679 HTYGDATYK
-687 WSADKKSCTAK
+687 WSDDKKSCAAK
-698 QNCRLCG
+698 ATCQNCNS
-705 VEGAKETVAA
+705 EQTETAQA
-715 AYSIKKQATEQAE
+715 AYSVKRQATEKEE
-728 GIGLYTAVFKNGL
+728 GVGLYTAVFKNGL

-754 PPKPSQPTNPSNPSN
+754 TPKPSQPTNPSNPSN

-837 ATITVKGVKYKVTAV
+837 ATITVKGIKYQVTAV
-852 SKNAFK
+852 SKDAFK
-858 NNKKVKQV
+858 NNKKVTQV
-866 TIDKNVKNI
+866 TIDKNVNNI

>member
-1 MKKRRFT
+1 M
-8 EKKSISSVFSLFLA
+8 FSLFLA

-40 QAAEGTLSGSGTY
+40 QAAKGTLSGSGTD
-53 NDPYIIEDAA
+53 NAPYIIEDAA

-69 ALLDENADN
+69 ALLDGKAEN

-98 WQPMPANVKDTDGN
+98 WQLMPANVKDTEGN

-124 ATINLNVDKSGK
+124 ATIKLNVDKSG
-136 NAGLF
+136 NNVGLF
-141 SIIGDG
+141 SIIGNG
-147 GKVKNVTTDGKVIG
+147 GEVKNVTTDGNVIG
-161 GSYVGGICGTNKGT
+161 TSYVGGICGTNKGT
-175 IDDCNNKADVKATS
+175 ISNCNNKADVKATS
-189 YRAGGIA
+189 YPAGGIA
-196 GCCKISGKIQ
+196 GYCDEISGKIQ

-214 GKINSSGY
+214 GKINSSGS
-222 GYIGGIVGECNGT
+222 IGGIVGECKGS
-235 IEGTG
+235 IEGAG
-240 ELQNTGNI
+240 ELQNTGVI
-248 VSGIYDN
+248 DGGMYYN
-255 YIGGIAGKLG
+255 YTGGIAGKLG
-265 GATAVLKVTGEVRN
+265 VTAALKVIGEVRN
-279 MAEVSGST
+279 TAEVSGST
-287 YTGGIIGCLESSS
+287 YTGGIIGYLASSS

-312 NTGNVTGSNNSN
+312 NTGNVTGSYASN
-324 SIGGVIGCITGKA
+324 SIGGVIGYITGKA

-351 VQGPSTIG
+351 VKGPNTIG
-359 GVLGSANST
+359 GVFGSCNST
-368 TITAAGDIVNAGE
+368 TVTAAGDIVNTGE
-381 VASSLSGNE
+381 VASNLSGNE

-418 ATQVGGIAGMCDR
+418 A
-431 NQTASP
+431 S
-437 IRAYGDIVNQ
+437 
-447 GKISTTQA
+447 
-455 GNIGNIGGIVG
+455 
-466 SYSGEEGIVSDTG
+466 E
-479 VIKNEGAIEGIG
+479 
-491 TYVGG
+491 VGG
-496 IVGSYNIKASTGAV
+496 IVGSYNIAASTGAV

-533 VRITSSTEE
+533 VSITSSTEE

-554 VNVTDATDATD
+554 VNVTDATEATD

-594 GTTDH
+594 GTTKY

-852 SKNAFK
+852 SKDAFK
-858 NNKKVKQV
+858 NNKKVTQV
-866 TIDKNVKNI
+866 TIDKNVNNI

-912 ATIKVPKKKLNAY
+912 ATIKVPKKKLDVY
-925 KKLLKNSG
+925 KKLLKNAGIS
-933 MKKSVK
+933 KSVK
-939 VMKIK
+939 VVKM

>member
-40 QAAEGTLSGSGTY
+40 QAAEGTLSGSGTD
-53 NDPYIIEDAA
+53 NDPYIIADAA

-69 ALLDENADN
+69 ALLDGNAEN
-78 LGICAKVADGVAS
+78 LGIYAKVEDGVAS

-98 WQPMPANVKDTDGN
+98 WQPMPANVKD
-112 DAGYTGVFDGNG
+112 AGYTGVFDGNG
-124 ATINLNVDKSGK
+124 ATINLNVDKSADRSG
-136 NAGLF
+136 NNVGLF
-141 SIIGDG
+141 SIIGNG
-147 GKVKNVTTDGKVIG
+147 GEVKNVTTDGKVIG

-175 IDDCNNKADVKATS
+175 ISNCNNKADVKATS
-189 YRAGGIA
+189 YPAGGIA
-196 GCCKISGKIQ
+196 GYCDEISGKIQ

-214 GKINSSGY
+214 GKINSSGS
-222 GYIGGIVGECNGT
+222 IGGIVGECKGS
-235 IEGTG
+235 IEGAG
-240 ELQNTGNI
+240 ELQNTGVI
-248 VSGIYDN
+248 DGGMY
-255 YIGGIAGKLG
+255 YQYTGGIVGKLG
-265 GATAVLKVTGEVRN
+265 ATAALKVTGEVRN
-279 MAEVSGST
+279 TAEVSGST
-287 YTGGIIGCLESSS
+287 YTGGIVGGLASSS

-312 NTGNVTGSNNSN
+312 NTGNVTGSYAGN
-324 SIGGVIGCITGKA
+324 SIGGVIGYITGKA
-337 EISAMTGDIRNTGA
+337 EISATTGDIRNTGA
-351 VQGPSTIG
+351 VKGPSAIG

-368 TITAAGDIVNAGE
+368 TITAAGDIVNTGE
-381 VASSLSGNE
+381 VASNLSSGNE

-418 ATQVGGIAGMCDR
+418 PTQVGGIAGMCDR

-455 GNIGNIGGIVG
+455 GNIGGIVG
-466 SYSGEEGIVSDTG
+466 SYNCKEGIVSDTG
-479 VIKNEGAIEGIG
+479 VIKNEGAVKGIN

-496 IVGSYNIKASTGAV
+496 IVGSYNIKASTGV
-510 KKCINTGDVTAS
+510 VQKCINTGDVAAKNATS
-522 KGIQV
+522 V
-527 GGLFGY
+527 GGLFGSAN
-533 VRITSSTEE
+533 ITSSTEE
-542 YRNIENSYSTGQ
+542 YRNIEDSYSTGQ
-554 VNVTDATDATD
+554 VTVTEAIG
-565 SRNGTLVGC
+565 SQNGTLVGN
-574 FSGNKIKNC
+574 FTGNKIKNC
-583 YDTVTDALPML
+583 YDTVTDALPMI
-594 GTTDH
+594 GDTTY

-612 TSVTEPEGVVVKTK
+612 TSVTEPEGVAVKTK

-642 ENRAEAPVWGQSIG
+642 ENRAEALVWGQNIG
-656 TDEIPVLGGAA
+656 TDASPVLGGAT
-667 VYKDGDV
+667 VYKDGDI

-679 HTYDVAYT
+679 HTYGDATYK
-687 WSADKKSCTAK
+687 WSDDKKSCAAK
-698 QNCRLCG
+698 ATCQNCNS
-705 VEGAKETVAA
+705 EQTETVQA
-715 AYSIKKQATEQAE
+715 AYSVKKQATEKEE
-728 GIGLYTAVFKNGL
+728 GVGLYTAVFKNSL

-837 ATITVKGVKYKVTAV
+837 ATITVKGMKYQVTAV
-852 SKNAFK
+852 SKDAFK
-858 NNKKVKQV
+858 NNKKVTQV
-866 TIDKNVKNI
+866 TIDKNVNNI

-887 KVIIKTTKLT
+887 KITIKTTKLT

-912 ATIKVPKKKLNAY
+912 ATIKVPKKKLDAY
-925 KKLLKNSG
+925 KKLLKNAGIS
-933 MKKSVK
+933 KSVK
-939 VMKIK
+939 VVKM

>member
-69 ALLDENADN
+69 ALLDGKAEN

-98 WQPMPANVKDTDGN
+98 WQPMPANVKDTEGN

-124 ATINLNVDKSGK
+124 ATIKLNVDKSGK

-147 GKVKNVTTDGKVIG
+147 GEVKNVTTDGNVIG

-175 IDDCNNKADVKATS
+175 ISDCNNKANVTS
-189 YRAGGIA
+189 R
-196 GCCKISGKIQ
+196 
-206 FSGAMTNS
+206 NS
-214 GKINSSGY
+214 MA
-222 GYIGGIVGECNGT
+222 GGIVGECNGT

-248 VSGIYDN
+248 VSGIYYN
-255 YIGGIAGKLG
+255 YTGGIAGKLG
-265 GATAVLKVTGEVRN
+265 ATAALKVTGEVRN
-279 MAEVSGST
+279 TAEVSGGT
-287 YTGGIIGCLESSS
+287 YTGGIIGYLASSS

-312 NTGNVTGSNNSN
+312 NTGNVTGSYSSN
-324 SIGGVIGCITGKA
+324 SIGGVIGYITGKA

-351 VQGPSTIG
+351 VKGPSDIG
-359 GVLGSANST
+359 GVFGSCNST
-368 TITAAGDIVNAGE
+368 TVTAAGDIVNTGE
-381 VASSLSGNE
+381 VASNLSSGNE

-418 ATQVGGIAGMCDR
+418 PTQVGGIAGMCDR
-431 NQTASP
+431 NRTDSP

-447 GKISTTQA
+447 GKISTTNA
-455 GNIGNIGGIVG
+455 GNVGGIVG
-466 SYSGEEGIVSDTG
+466 SYNCKEGIVSDTG

-496 IVGSYNIKASTGAV
+496 IVGSYGIAASTGAV

-533 VRITSSTEE
+533 VSITSSTEE

-554 VNVTDATDATD
+554 VNITDATDATD

-594 GTTDH
+594 GTTKY

-642 ENRAEAPVWGQSIG
+642 ENRAEAPVWGQNIG
-656 TDEIPVLGGAA
+656 TDESPVLGGAA

-687 WSADKKSCTAK
+687 WSADKKNCTAK

-705 VEGAKETVAA
+705 IEGAKETVAA

-728 GIGLYTAVFKNGL
+728 GIGLYTAVFKNCL

-754 PPKPSQPTNPSNPSN
+754 PPKPSQPTKPSNPSN

-837 ATITVKGVKYKVTAV
+837 ATITVKGIKYQVTAV
-852 SKNAFK
+852 SKDAFK
-858 NNKKVKQV
+858 NNKKVTQV
-866 TIDKNVKNI
+866 TIDKNVNNI

>member
-69 ALLDENADN
+69 ALLDGNAAN

-98 WQPMPANVKDTDGN
+98 WQPMPANVKD
-112 DAGYTGVFDGNG
+112 AGYTGVFDGNG
-124 ATINLNVDKSGK
+124 ATIKLNVDKSEQ

-147 GKVKNVTTDGKVIG
+147 GEVKNVTTEGNVIG
-161 GSYVGGICGTNKGT
+161 RSYVGGICGTNKGT
-175 IDDCNNKADVKATS
+175 ISDCNNKANVTS
-189 YRAGGIA
+189 RNSMAGGIA
-196 GCCKISGKIQ
+196 GYCESSGKIQ

-214 GKINSSGY
+214 GKINSNGS
-222 GYIGGIVGECNGT
+222 IGGIVGECKGS
-235 IEGTG
+235 IEGAG
-240 ELQNTGNI
+240 ELQNTGVI
-248 VSGIYDN
+248 DGGMYYQST
-255 YIGGIAGKLG
+255 GGIAGKLG
-265 GATAVLKVTGEVRN
+265 DAAALKVTGEVRN
-279 MAEVSGST
+279 TAEVSGAT
-287 YTGGIIGCLESSS
+287 YTGGIVGCLAPSS

-312 NTGNVTGSNNSN
+312 NTGNVTGSYAGN
-324 SIGGVIGCITGKA
+324 SIGGVIGYIPGKA

-351 VQGPSTIG
+351 VKGPNTIG
-359 GVLGSANST
+359 GVFGYCTST
-368 TITAAGDIVNAGE
+368 TVTAAGDIVNTGE
-381 VASSLSGNE
+381 VAGNPSGNE

-413 SNVTG
+413 SSVTG
-418 ATQVGGIAGMCDR
+418 ATQVGGVAGRCDR
-431 NQTASP
+431 NRTDSP

-455 GNIGNIGGIVG
+455 DNIGGIVG
-466 SYSGEEGIVSDTG
+466 SYNCKEGIVSDTG

-533 VRITSSTEE
+533 VSITSSTEE

-554 VNVTDATDATD
+554 VNITDATG
-565 SRNGTLVGC
+565 SRNGTLVGS

-594 GTTDH
+594 GTTDY

-642 ENRAEAPVWGQSIG
+642 ENRVEAPVWGPNIG
-656 TDEIPVLGGAA
+656 TDESPVLGGVA

-674 YANAE
+674 YANTE

-687 WSADKKSCTAK
+687 WSADKKNCTAK

-705 VEGAKETVAA
+705 IEGAEETVAA
-715 AYSIKKQATEQAE
+715 AYSIKKQATEQAG

-754 PPKPSQPTNPSNPSN
+754 TPKPSQPTNPSNPSN

-837 ATITVKGVKYKVTAV
+837 ATITVKGIKYQVTAV
-852 SKNAFK
+852 SKDAFK
-858 NNKKVKQV
+858 NNKKVTQV
-866 TIDKNVKNI
+866 TIDKNVNNI

-925 KKLLKNSG
+925 KKLLKNAGIS
-933 MKKSVK
+933 KSVK
-939 VMKIK
+939 VVKM

>member
-53 NDPYIIEDAA
+53 DAPYIIEDAA

-69 ALLDENADN
+69 ALLDGNADN
-78 LGICAKVADGVAS
+78 LGIYAKVADGVAS

-98 WQPMPANVKDTDGN
+98 WQPMPANVKD
-112 DAGYTGVFDGNG
+112 AGYTGVFDGNG
-124 ATINLNVDKSGK
+124 ATIKLNVDKSEQ

-147 GKVKNVTTDGKVIG
+147 GEVKNVTTEGNVIG
-161 GSYVGGICGTNKGT
+161 RSYVGGICGTNKGT
-175 IDDCNNKADVKATS
+175 ISDCNNKANVTS
-189 YRAGGIA
+189 RNSMAGGIA
-196 GCCKISGKIQ
+196 GYCESSGKIQ

-214 GKINSSGY
+214 GKINSSGS
-222 GYIGGIVGECNGT
+222 IGGIVGECKGS

-240 ELQNTGNI
+240 ELQNTGVI
-248 VSGIYDN
+248 VSGIYDK
-255 YIGGIAGKLG
+255 YTGGIAGKLG
-265 GATAVLKVTGEVRN
+265 DAAALKVTGEVRN
-279 MAEVSGST
+279 TAEVSGST
-287 YTGGIIGCLESSS
+287 YTGGIVGCLESSS

-312 NTGNVTGSNNSN
+312 NTGNVTGSNNGN
-324 SIGGVIGCITGKA
+324 SIGGMIGCIPGGA
-337 EISAMTGDIRNTGA
+337 EISTTTGDIRNTGA
-351 VQGPSTIG
+351 VKGPKTIG
-359 GVLGSANST
+359 GVFGSCNST

-381 VASSLSGNE
+381 VASSRSDNE
-390 IGGIVGKLNESQL
+390 IGGIVGNLNESQL

-418 ATQVGGIAGMCDR
+418 ASAVGGIAGYCNR
-431 NQTASP
+431 YKLASP

-455 GNIGNIGGIVG
+455 DNIGGIVG
-466 SYSGEEGIVSDTG
+466 SYNCKEGIVSDTG

-533 VRITSSTEE
+533 VSITSSTEE

-554 VNVTDATDATD
+554 VNITDATG
-565 SRNGTLVGC
+565 SRNGTLVGG

-594 GTTDH
+594 GTTDY

-642 ENRAEAPVWGQSIG
+642 ENRVEAPVWGQNIG
-656 TDEIPVLGGAA
+656 TDESPVLGGAA

-687 WSADKKSCTAK
+687 WSADKKNCTAK

-705 VEGAKETVAA
+705 IEGAEETVAA
-715 AYSIKKQATEQAE
+715 AYSIKKQATEQAG

-754 PPKPSQPTNPSNPSN
+754 TPKPSQPTNPSNPSN

-837 ATITVKGVKYKVTAV
+837 ATITVKGVKYQVTAV
-852 SKNAFK
+852 SKDAFK
-858 NNKKVKQV
+858 NNKKVTQV
-866 TIDKNVKNI
+866 TIDKNVNNI

>member
-69 ALLDENADN
+69 ALLDGNAAN

-98 WQPMPANVKDTDGN
+98 WQPMPANVKD
-112 DAGYTGVFDGNG
+112 AGYTGVFDGNG
-124 ATINLNVDKSGK
+124 ATIKLNVDKSEQ

-147 GKVKNVTTDGKVIG
+147 GEVKNVTTEGNVIG
-161 GSYVGGICGTNKGT
+161 RSYVGGICGTNKGT
-175 IDDCNNKADVKATS
+175 ISDCNNKANVTS
-189 YRAGGIA
+189 RNSMAGGIA
-196 GCCKISGKIQ
+196 GYCESSGKIQ

-214 GKINSSGY
+214 GKINSNGS
-222 GYIGGIVGECNGT
+222 IGGIVGECKGS
-235 IEGTG
+235 IEGAG
-240 ELQNTGNI
+240 ELQNTGVI
-248 VSGIYDN
+248 DGGMYYQST
-255 YIGGIAGKLG
+255 GGIAGKLG
-265 GATAVLKVTGEVRN
+265 DAAALKVTGEVRN
-279 MAEVSGST
+279 TAEVSGAT
-287 YTGGIIGCLESSS
+287 YTGGIVGCLAPSS

-312 NTGNVTGSNNSN
+312 NTGNVTGSYAGN
-324 SIGGVIGCITGKA
+324 SIGGVIGYIPGKA
-337 EISAMTGDIRNTGA
+337 EILAMTGDIRNTGA
-351 VQGPSTIG
+351 VKGPNTIG
-359 GVLGSANST
+359 GVFGYCTST
-368 TITAAGDIVNAGE
+368 TVTAAGDIVNTGE
-381 VASSLSGNE
+381 VAGNPSGNE

-413 SNVTG
+413 SSVTG
-418 ATQVGGIAGMCDR
+418 ATQVGGVAGRCDR
-431 NQTASP
+431 NRTDSP

-455 GNIGNIGGIVG
+455 DNIGGIVG
-466 SYSGEEGIVSDTG
+466 SYNCKEGIVSDTG

-533 VRITSSTEE
+533 VSITSSTEE

-554 VNVTDATDATD
+554 VNITDATG
-565 SRNGTLVGC
+565 SRNGTLVGS

-594 GTTDH
+594 GTTDY

-642 ENRAEAPVWGQSIG
+642 ENRVEAPVWGQNIG
-656 TDEIPVLGGAA
+656 TDESPVLGGAA

-674 YANAE
+674 YANTE

-687 WSADKKSCTAK
+687 WSADKKNCTAK

-705 VEGAKETVAA
+705 IEGAEETVAA
-715 AYSIKKQATEQAE
+715 AYSIKKQATEQAG

-754 PPKPSQPTNPSNPSN
+754 TPKPSQPTNPSNPSN

-837 ATITVKGVKYKVTAV
+837 ATITVKGIKYQVTAV
-852 SKNAFK
+852 SKDAFK
-858 NNKKVKQV
+858 NNKKVTQV
-866 TIDKNVKNI
+866 TIDKNVNNI

-925 KKLLKNSG
+925 KKLLKNAGIS
-933 MKKSVK
+933 KSVK
-939 VMKIK
+939 VVKM

>member
-69 ALLDENADN
+69 ALLDGNADN

-147 GKVKNVTTDGKVIG
+147 GEVKNVTTDGNVIG
-161 GSYVGGICGTNKGT
+161 TSYVGGICGTNKGT
-175 IDDCNNKADVKATS
+175 ISNCNNKADVKATS
-189 YRAGGIA
+189 YPAGGIA
-196 GCCKISGKIQ
+196 GYCDEISGKIQ

-222 GYIGGIVGECNGT
+222 IGGIVGECKGS

-240 ELQNTGNI
+240 ELQNTGVI
-248 VSGIYDN
+248 DGGMY
-255 YIGGIAGKLG
+255 YRYTGGIAGKLG
-265 GATAVLKVTGEVRN
+265 DAAALIVTGEVRN
-279 MAEVSGST
+279 TAKVSGST

-381 VASSLSGNE
+381 VASSRSGNE
-390 IGGIVGKLNESQL
+390 IGGIVGNLNESQL

-418 ATQVGGIAGMCDR
+418 ASAVGGIAGYCDR

-447 GKISTTQA
+447 GKISTTQP
-455 GNIGNIGGIVG
+455 NNIGGIVG
-466 SYSGEEGIVSDTG
+466 SYNCKEGIVSDTG

-491 TYVGG
+491 PYVGG
-496 IVGSYNIKASTGAV
+496 IVGSYNIAASTGAV

-554 VNVTDATDATD
+554 VNIKDATG
-565 SRNGTLVGC
+565 SQNGTLVGG

-594 GTTDH
+594 GTTDN

-642 ENRAEAPVWGQSIG
+642 ENRAEAPVWGQNIG
-656 TDEIPVLGGAA
+656 TDESPVLGGAA

-674 YANAE
+674 YANTE

-687 WSADKKSCTAK
+687 WSADKKNCTAK

-705 VEGAKETVAA
+705 IEGAEETVAA

-728 GIGLYTAVFKNGL
+728 GVGLYTAVFKNAL

-754 PPKPSQPTNPSNPSN
+754 TPKPSQPTNPSNPSN

-780 NPSNPTK
+780 NTSNPTK

-852 SKNAFK
+852 SKDAFK
-858 NNKKVKQV
+858 NNKKVTQV

-912 ATIKVPKKKLNAY
+912 ATIKVPKKKLDVY
-925 KKLLKNSG
+925 KKLLKNAGIS
-933 MKKSVK
+933 KSVK
-939 VMKIK
+939 VVKM

>member
-40 QAAEGTLSGSGTY
+40 QAAEGTLSGSGTAE
-53 NDPYIIEDAA
+53 DPYIIEDAA

-69 ALLDENADN
+69 ALLDGKAEN
-78 LGICAKVADGVAS
+78 LGICAKVADGVIS
-91 IDVSDET
+91 IDVSDEE
-98 WQPMPANVKDTDGN
+98 WQPMPANVKDTEGN

-124 ATINLNVDKSGK
+124 ATIKLNVDKSEQ

-147 GKVKNVTTDGKVIG
+147 GEVKNVTTEGNVIG
-161 GSYVGGICGTNKGT
+161 RSYVGGICGTNKGT
-175 IDDCNNKADVKATS
+175 ISDCNNKANVTS
-189 YRAGGIA
+189 RNSMAGGIA
-196 GCCKISGKIQ
+196 GYCESSGKIQ
-206 FSGAMTNS
+206 FSGAMTYS
-214 GKINSSGY
+214 GKINSNGS
-222 GYIGGIVGECNGT
+222 IGGIVGECKGS
-235 IEGTG
+235 IEGAG
-240 ELQNTGNI
+240 ELQNTGVI
-248 VSGIYDN
+248 DGGMYYQST
-255 YIGGIAGKLG
+255 GGIAGKLG
-265 GATAVLKVTGEVRN
+265 DAAALKVTGEVRN
-279 MAEVSGST
+279 TAEVSGAT
-287 YTGGIIGCLESSS
+287 YTGGIVGCLAPSS

-312 NTGNVTGSNNSN
+312 NTGNVTGSYAGN
-324 SIGGVIGCITGKA
+324 SIGGVIGYIPGKA

-351 VQGPSTIG
+351 VKGPNTIG
-359 GVLGSANST
+359 GVFGYCTST
-368 TITAAGDIVNAGE
+368 TVTAAGDIVNTGE
-381 VASSLSGNE
+381 VAGNPSGNE

-413 SNVTG
+413 SSVTG
-418 ATQVGGIAGMCDR
+418 ATQVGGVAGRCDR
-431 NQTASP
+431 NRTDSP

-455 GNIGNIGGIVG
+455 DNIGGIVG
-466 SYSGEEGIVSDTG
+466 SYNCKEGIVSDTG

-533 VRITSSTEE
+533 VSITSSTEE

-554 VNVTDATDATD
+554 VNITDATD

-574 FSGNKIKNC
+574 FSRNKIKNC

-594 GTTDH
+594 GTTKY

-642 ENRAEAPVWGQSIG
+642 ENRAEAPVWGQNIG
-656 TDEIPVLGGAA
+656 TDESPVLGGAA

-687 WSADKKSCTAK
+687 WSADKKNCTAK

-705 VEGAKETVAA
+705 IEGAEETVAA

-832 KVSIP
+832 KVSIL

>member
-1 MKKRRFT
+1 MY
-8 EKKSISSVFSLFLA
+8 
-22 FALMVTSVLG
+22 
-32 SSLGTLEV
+32 
-40 QAAEGTLSGSGTY
+40 Y
-53 NDPYIIEDAA
+53 N
-63 DLKAFA
+63 
-69 ALLDENADN
+69 
-78 LGICAKVADGVAS
+78 
-91 IDVSDET
+91 
-98 WQPMPANVKDTDGN
+98 
-112 DAGYTGVFDGNG
+112 YT
-124 ATINLNVDKSGK
+124 
-136 NAGLF
+136 
-141 SIIGDG
+141 
-147 GKVKNVTTDGKVIG
+147 
-161 GSYVGGICGTNKGT
+161 
-175 IDDCNNKADVKATS
+175 
-189 YRAGGIA
+189 
-196 GCCKISGKIQ
+196 
-206 FSGAMTNS
+206 
-214 GKINSSGY
+214 
-222 GYIGGIVGECNGT
+222 
-235 IEGTG
+235 
-240 ELQNTGNI
+240 
-248 VSGIYDN
+248 
-255 YIGGIAGKLG
+255 GGIAGKLG
-265 GATAVLKVTGEVRN
+265 ATAALKVIGEVRN
-279 MAEVSGST
+279 TAEVSGST
-287 YTGGIIGCLESSS
+287 YTGGIIGYLASSS

-312 NTGNVTGSNNSN
+312 NTGNVTGSYAGN
-324 SIGGVIGCITGKA
+324 SIGGVIGYITGKA

-351 VQGPSTIG
+351 VKGPSDIG
-359 GVLGSANST
+359 GVFESCNSST
-368 TITAAGDIVNAGE
+368 VTAAGDIVNTGE
-381 VASSLSGNE
+381 VASNLSGNE

-418 ATQVGGIAGMCDR
+418 ATQVGGIAGRCDR

-447 GKISTTQA
+447 GKISTTRA
-455 GNIGNIGGIVG
+455 DNIGGIVG
-466 SYSGEEGIVSDTG
+466 SYNCKEGIVSDTG
-479 VIKNEGAIEGIG
+479 VIKNEGVIEGIG

-496 IVGSYNIKASTGAV
+496 IVGSYGIAASTGAV

-533 VRITSSTEE
+533 VSITSSTEE

-554 VNVTDATDATD
+554 VNITDATDATD

-594 GTTDH
+594 GTTKY

-642 ENRAEAPVWGQSIG
+642 ENRAEAPVWGQNIG
-656 TDEIPVLGGAA
+656 TDESPVLGGAA

-687 WSADKKSCTAK
+687 WSADKKNCTAK

-705 VEGAKETVAA
+705 IEGAEETVAA

-754 PPKPSQPTNPSNPSN
+754 TPKPSQPTNPS
-769 PTKPSDPSKPT
+769 

-852 SKNAFK
+852 SKDAFK
-858 NNKKVKQV
+858 NNKKVTQV

>member
-1 MKKRRFT
+1 
-8 EKKSISSVFSLFLA
+8 
-22 FALMVTSVLG
+22 
-32 SSLGTLEV
+32 
-40 QAAEGTLSGSGTY
+40 
-53 NDPYIIEDAA
+53 
-63 DLKAFA
+63 
-69 ALLDENADN
+69 
-78 LGICAKVADGVAS
+78 
-91 IDVSDET
+91 
-98 WQPMPANVKDTDGN
+98 MPANVK

-124 ATINLNVDKSGK
+124 ATIKLNVDKSEQ

-147 GKVKNVTTDGKVIG
+147 GEVKNVTTEGNVIG
-161 GSYVGGICGTNKGT
+161 RSYVGGICGTNKGT
-175 IDDCNNKADVKATS
+175 ISDCNNKANVTS
-189 YRAGGIA
+189 RNSMAGGIA
-196 GCCKISGKIQ
+196 GYCESSGKIQ

-214 GKINSSGY
+214 GKINSNGS
-222 GYIGGIVGECNGT
+222 IGGIVGECKGS
-235 IEGTG
+235 IEGAG
-240 ELQNTGNI
+240 ELQNTGVI
-248 VSGIYDN
+248 DGGMYYQST
-255 YIGGIAGKLG
+255 GGIAGKLG
-265 GATAVLKVTGEVRN
+265 DAAALKVTGEVRN
-279 MAEVSGST
+279 TAEVSGAT
-287 YTGGIIGCLESSS
+287 YTGGIVGCLAPSS

-312 NTGNVTGSNNSN
+312 NTGNVTGSYAGN
-324 SIGGVIGCITGKA
+324 SIGGVIGYIPGKA

-351 VQGPSTIG
+351 VKGPNTIG
-359 GVLGSANST
+359 GVFGYCTST
-368 TITAAGDIVNAGE
+368 TVTAAGDIVNTGE
-381 VASSLSGNE
+381 VAGNPSGNE

-413 SNVTG
+413 SSVTG
-418 ATQVGGIAGMCDR
+418 ATQVGGVAGRCDR
-431 NQTASP
+431 NRTDSP

-455 GNIGNIGGIVG
+455 DNIGGIVG
-466 SYSGEEGIVSDTG
+466 SYNCKEGIVSDTG

-533 VRITSSTEE
+533 VSITSSTEE

-554 VNVTDATDATD
+554 VNVTDA
-565 SRNGTLVGC
+565 
-574 FSGNKIKNC
+574 
-583 YDTVTDALPML
+583 LPML
-594 GTTDH
+594 GTTKY

-642 ENRAEAPVWGQSIG
+642 ENRAEAPVWGQNIG
-656 TDEIPVLGGAA
+656 TDESPVLGGAA

-674 YANAE
+674 YANTE
-679 HTYDVAYT
+679 HTYDVTYT
-687 WSADKKSCTAK
+687 WSADKKNCTAK

-705 VEGAKETVAA
+705 IEGAKETVAA

-754 PPKPSQPTNPSNPSN
+754 TPKPSQPTNPSNPSN

-787 PTNNKKKPAAKGTT
+787 PTNNKKKPAAKGKT

-837 ATITVKGVKYKVTAV
+837 ATITVKGVKYQVTAV
-852 SKNAFK
+852 SKDAFK
-858 NNKKVKQV
+858 NNKKVTQV

-912 ATIKVPKKKLNAY
+912 ATIKVPKKKLDVY
-925 KKLLKNSG
+925 KKLLKNAGIS
-933 MKKSVK
+933 KSVK
-939 VMKIK
+939 VVKM

>member
-1 MKKRRFT
+1 MYYQST
-8 EKKSISSVFSLFLA
+8 
-22 FALMVTSVLG
+22 
-32 SSLGTLEV
+32 
-40 QAAEGTLSGSGTY
+40 
-53 NDPYIIEDAA
+53 
-63 DLKAFA
+63 
-69 ALLDENADN
+69 
-78 LGICAKVADGVAS
+78 
-91 IDVSDET
+91 
-98 WQPMPANVKDTDGN
+98 
-112 DAGYTGVFDGNG
+112 
-124 ATINLNVDKSGK
+124 
-136 NAGLF
+136 
-141 SIIGDG
+141 
-147 GKVKNVTTDGKVIG
+147 
-161 GSYVGGICGTNKGT
+161 
-175 IDDCNNKADVKATS
+175 
-189 YRAGGIA
+189 
-196 GCCKISGKIQ
+196 
-206 FSGAMTNS
+206 
-214 GKINSSGY
+214 
-222 GYIGGIVGECNGT
+222 
-235 IEGTG
+235 
-240 ELQNTGNI
+240 
-248 VSGIYDN
+248 
-255 YIGGIAGKLG
+255 GGIAGKLG
-265 GATAVLKVTGEVRN
+265 DAAALKVTGEVRN
-279 MAEVSGST
+279 TAEVSGAT
-287 YTGGIIGCLESSS
+287 YTGGIVGCLAPSS

-312 NTGNVTGSNNSN
+312 NTGNVTGSYAGN
-324 SIGGVIGCITGKA
+324 SIGGVIGYIPGKA

-351 VQGPSTIG
+351 VKGPNTIG
-359 GVLGSANST
+359 GVFGYCTST
-368 TITAAGDIVNAGE
+368 TVTAAGDIVNTGE
-381 VASSLSGNE
+381 VAGNPSGNE

-418 ATQVGGIAGMCDR
+418 ASAVGGIAGQCDR
-431 NQTASP
+431 NRTDSP

-447 GKISTTQA
+447 GKISTTNA
-455 GNIGNIGGIVG
+455 GNVGGIVG
-466 SYSGEEGIVSDTG
+466 SYNCKEGIVSDTG

-496 IVGSYNIKASTGAV
+496 IVGSYGIAASTGAV

-554 VNVTDATDATD
+554 VNITDAPG
-565 SRNGTLVGC
+565 SRNGTLVGG

-642 ENRAEAPVWGQSIG
+642 ENRVEAPVWGQNIG
-656 TDEIPVLGGAA
+656 TDESPVLGGAA

-674 YANAE
+674 YANTE

-687 WSADKKSCTAK
+687 WSADKKNCTAK

-705 VEGAKETVAA
+705 IEGAEETVAA

-754 PPKPSQPTNPSNPSN
+754 TPKPSQPTNPS
-769 PTKPSDPSKPT
+769 

-837 ATITVKGVKYKVTAV
+837 ATITVKGIKYQVTAV
-852 SKNAFK
+852 SKDAFK
-858 NNKKVKQV
+858 NNKKVTQV

>member
-40 QAAEGTLSGSGTY
+40 QAAEGTLSGSGTAE
-53 NDPYIIEDAA
+53 DPYIIEDAA

-69 ALLDENADN
+69 ALLDGKAEN
-78 LGICAKVADGVAS
+78 LGICAKVADGVTS
-91 IDVSDET
+91 IDVSDAT

-124 ATINLNVDKSGK
+124 ATIKLDANKSEK

-141 SIIGDG
+141 SVIGNG
-147 GKVKNVTTDGKVIG
+147 GEVKNVTTEGNVIG
-161 GSYVGGICGTNKGT
+161 RSYVGGICGTNKGT
-175 IDDCNNKADVKATS
+175 ISDCNNKANVTS
-189 YRAGGIA
+189 RNNMAGGIA
-196 GCCKISGKIQ
+196 GYCESSGKIQ
-206 FSGAMTNS
+206 FSGSMTNS
-214 GKINSSGY
+214 GVIDSNGSM
-222 GYIGGIVGECNGT
+222 GGIVGECKGS
-235 IEGTG
+235 IEGAG
-240 ELQNTGNI
+240 ELQNTGVI
-248 VSGIYDN
+248 DGGMYYQST
-255 YIGGIAGKLG
+255 GGIAGKLG
-265 GATAVLKVTGEVRN
+265 DAAALKVTGEVRN
-279 MAEVSGST
+279 TAKVSGDT
-287 YTGGIIGCLESSS
+287 YTGGIIGCLASSS

-312 NTGNVTGSNNSN
+312 NTGNVTGSNASN
-324 SIGGVIGCITGKA
+324 SIGGVIGYIMGKA

-351 VQGPSTIG
+351 VKGPSDIG
-359 GVLGSANST
+359 GVFGYCTST
-368 TITAAGDIVNAGE
+368 TVTAAGNIVNTGE

-413 SNVTG
+413 SSVKG
-418 ATQVGGIAGMCDR
+418 ATQVGGVAGRCDR
-431 NQTASP
+431 NQTDSP
-437 IRAYGDIVNQ
+437 IRAYGNIVNQ

-455 GNIGNIGGIVG
+455 GNMGGIVG
-466 SYSGEEGIVSDTG
+466 NYSGKEGIVSDTG
-479 VIKNEGAIEGIG
+479 VIKNEGAIEGVN

-496 IVGSYNIKASTGAV
+496 IAGYYRVSASTGV
-510 KKCINTGDVTAS
+510 VQKCINTGDVAAKNATS
-522 KGIQV
+522 V
-527 GGLFGY
+527 GGLFGSAN
-533 VRITSSTEE
+533 ITSSTEE

-554 VNVTDATDATD
+554 VTVTDAIG
-565 SRNGTLVGC
+565 SQNGTLVGN
-574 FSGNKIKNC
+574 FTGNKIKNC
-583 YDTVTDALPML
+583 YDTVTDALPMI
-594 GTTDH
+594 GDTTY

-642 ENRAEAPVWGQSIG
+642 EDRAEAPVWGQSIG
-656 TDEIPVLGGAA
+656 TDESPVLGGAA

-687 WSADKKSCTAK
+687 WSADKKNCTAK

-705 VEGAKETVAA
+705 IEGAEETVAA

-754 PPKPSQPTNPSNPSN
+754 TPKPSQPTNPSNPSN

-837 ATITVKGVKYKVTAV
+837 ATITVKGIKYQVTAV
-852 SKNAFK
+852 SKDAFK
-858 NNKKVKQV
+858 NNKKVTQV
-866 TIDKNVKNI
+866 TIDKNVNNI

-912 ATIKVPKKKLNAY
+912 ATIKVPKKKLDAY
-925 KKLLKNSG
+925 KKILKNAGIS
-933 MKKSVK
+933 KSVK
-939 VMKIK
+939 VVKM

>member
-69 ALLDENADN
+69 ALLDGNAAN

-98 WQPMPANVKDTDGN
+98 WQPMPANVKD
-112 DAGYTGVFDGNG
+112 AGYTGVFDGNG
-124 ATINLNVDKSGK
+124 ATIKLNVDKSEQ

-147 GKVKNVTTDGKVIG
+147 GEVKNVTTEGNVIG
-161 GSYVGGICGTNKGT
+161 RSYVGGICGTNKGT
-175 IDDCNNKADVKATS
+175 ISDCNNKANVTS
-189 YRAGGIA
+189 RNSMAGGIA
-196 GCCKISGKIQ
+196 GYCESSGKIQ

-214 GKINSSGY
+214 GKINSSGS
-222 GYIGGIVGECNGT
+222 IGGIVGECKGS

-240 ELQNTGNI
+240 ELQNTGVI
-248 VSGIYDN
+248 VSGIYDK
-255 YIGGIAGKLG
+255 YTGGIAGKLG
-265 GATAVLKVTGEVRN
+265 DAAALKVTGEVRN
-279 MAEVSGST
+279 TAEVSGST
-287 YTGGIIGCLESSS
+287 YTGGIVGCLESSS

-312 NTGNVTGSNNSN
+312 NTGNVTGSNNGN
-324 SIGGVIGCITGKA
+324 SIGGMIGCIPGGA
-337 EISAMTGDIRNTGA
+337 EISTTTGDIRNTGA
-351 VQGPSTIG
+351 VKGPKTIG
-359 GVLGSANST
+359 GVFGSCNST

-381 VASSLSGNE
+381 VASSRSDNE
-390 IGGIVGKLNESQL
+390 IGGIVGNLNESQL

-418 ATQVGGIAGMCDR
+418 ASAVGGIAGYCNR
-431 NQTASP
+431 YKLASP

-447 GKISTTQA
+447 GKISTTNA
-455 GNIGNIGGIVG
+455 GNVGGIVG
-466 SYSGEEGIVSDTG
+466 SYNCKEGIVSDTG

-491 TYVGG
+491 TCVGG
-496 IVGSYNIKASTGAV
+496 IVGSYNIAASTGAV

-533 VRITSSTEE
+533 VSITSSTEE

-554 VNVTDATDATD
+554 VNITDATG
-565 SRNGTLVGC
+565 SRNGTLVGG

-594 GTTDH
+594 GTTKY

-642 ENRAEAPVWGQSIG
+642 ENRAEAPVWGQNIG
-656 TDEIPVLGGAA
+656 TDESPVLGGAT
-667 VYKDGDV
+667 VYKDGDIYV
-674 YANAE
+674 NAE
-679 HTYDVAYT
+679 HTYGDATYK
-687 WSADKKSCTAK
+687 WSDDKKSCAAK
-698 QNCRLCG
+698 ATCQNCNS
-705 VEGAKETVAA
+705 EQTETAQA
-715 AYSIKKQATEQAE
+715 AYSVKRQATEKEE
-728 GIGLYTAVFKNGL
+728 GVGLYTSVFKNSL

-754 PPKPSQPTNPSNPSN
+754 APKPSQPTNPSNPSN

-837 ATITVKGVKYKVTAV
+837 ATITVKGVKYQVTAV
-852 SKNAFK
+852 SKDAFK
-858 NNKKVKQV
+858 NNKKVTQV

>member
-1 MKKRRFT
+1 MY
-8 EKKSISSVFSLFLA
+8 
-22 FALMVTSVLG
+22 
-32 SSLGTLEV
+32 
-40 QAAEGTLSGSGTY
+40 Y
-53 NDPYIIEDAA
+53 N
-63 DLKAFA
+63 
-69 ALLDENADN
+69 
-78 LGICAKVADGVAS
+78 
-91 IDVSDET
+91 
-98 WQPMPANVKDTDGN
+98 
-112 DAGYTGVFDGNG
+112 YT
-124 ATINLNVDKSGK
+124 
-136 NAGLF
+136 
-141 SIIGDG
+141 
-147 GKVKNVTTDGKVIG
+147 
-161 GSYVGGICGTNKGT
+161 
-175 IDDCNNKADVKATS
+175 
-189 YRAGGIA
+189 
-196 GCCKISGKIQ
+196 
-206 FSGAMTNS
+206 
-214 GKINSSGY
+214 
-222 GYIGGIVGECNGT
+222 
-235 IEGTG
+235 
-240 ELQNTGNI
+240 
-248 VSGIYDN
+248 
-255 YIGGIAGKLG
+255 GGIAGKLG
-265 GATAVLKVTGEVRN
+265 ATAALKVIGEVRN
-279 MAEVSGST
+279 TAEVSGST
-287 YTGGIIGCLESSS
+287 YTGGIIGYLASSS

-312 NTGNVTGSNNSN
+312 NTGNVTGSYAGN
-324 SIGGVIGCITGKA
+324 SIGGVIGYITGKA

-351 VQGPSTIG
+351 VKGPSDIG
-359 GVLGSANST
+359 GVFESCNSST
-368 TITAAGDIVNAGE
+368 VTAAGDIVNTGE
-381 VASSLSGNE
+381 VASNLSGNE

-418 ATQVGGIAGMCDR
+418 ATQVGGIAGRCDR

-447 GKISTTQA
+447 GKISTTRA
-455 GNIGNIGGIVG
+455 DNIGGIVG
-466 SYSGEEGIVSDTG
+466 SYNCKEGIVSDTG
-479 VIKNEGAIEGIG
+479 VIKNEGVIEGIG

-496 IVGSYNIKASTGAV
+496 IVGSYGIAASTGAV

-533 VRITSSTEE
+533 VSITSSTEE

-554 VNVTDATDATD
+554 VNITDATDATD

-594 GTTDH
+594 GTTKY

-642 ENRAEAPVWGQSIG
+642 ENRAEAPVWGQNIG
-656 TDEIPVLGGAA
+656 TDESPVLGGAA

-674 YANAE
+674 YANTE

-687 WSADKKSCTAK
+687 WSADKKNCTAK

-705 VEGAKETVAA
+705 IEGAEETVAA

-728 GIGLYTAVFKNGL
+728 GVGLYTAVFKNGL

-754 PPKPSQPTNPSNPSN
+754 TPKPSQPTNPS
-769 PTKPSDPSKPT
+769 

-852 SKNAFK
+852 SKDAFK
-858 NNKKVKQV
+858 NNKKVTQV

-933 MKKSVK
+933 ISKSVK
-939 VMKIK
+939 VVKM

>member
-1 MKKRRFT
+1 MY
-8 EKKSISSVFSLFLA
+8 
-22 FALMVTSVLG
+22 
-32 SSLGTLEV
+32 
-40 QAAEGTLSGSGTY
+40 Y
-53 NDPYIIEDAA
+53 N
-63 DLKAFA
+63 
-69 ALLDENADN
+69 
-78 LGICAKVADGVAS
+78 
-91 IDVSDET
+91 
-98 WQPMPANVKDTDGN
+98 
-112 DAGYTGVFDGNG
+112 YT
-124 ATINLNVDKSGK
+124 
-136 NAGLF
+136 
-141 SIIGDG
+141 
-147 GKVKNVTTDGKVIG
+147 
-161 GSYVGGICGTNKGT
+161 
-175 IDDCNNKADVKATS
+175 
-189 YRAGGIA
+189 
-196 GCCKISGKIQ
+196 
-206 FSGAMTNS
+206 
-214 GKINSSGY
+214 
-222 GYIGGIVGECNGT
+222 
-235 IEGTG
+235 
-240 ELQNTGNI
+240 
-248 VSGIYDN
+248 
-255 YIGGIAGKLG
+255 GGIAGKLG
-265 GATAVLKVTGEVRN
+265 ATAALKVIGEVRN
-279 MAEVSGST
+279 TAEVSGST
-287 YTGGIIGCLESSS
+287 YTGGIIGYLASSS

-312 NTGNVTGSNNSN
+312 NTGNVTGSYAGN
-324 SIGGVIGCITGKA
+324 SIGGVIGYITGKA

-351 VQGPSTIG
+351 VKGPSDIG
-359 GVLGSANST
+359 GVFESCNSST
-368 TITAAGDIVNAGE
+368 VTAAGDIVNTGE
-381 VASSLSGNE
+381 VASNLSGNE

-418 ATQVGGIAGMCDR
+418 ATQVGGIAGRCDR

-447 GKISTTQA
+447 GKISTTRA
-455 GNIGNIGGIVG
+455 DNIGGIVG
-466 SYSGEEGIVSDTG
+466 SYNCKEGIVSDTG
-479 VIKNEGAIEGIG
+479 VIKNEGVIEGIG

-496 IVGSYNIKASTGAV
+496 IVGSYGIAASTGAV

-533 VRITSSTEE
+533 VSITSSTEE

-554 VNVTDATDATD
+554 VNITDATDATD

-594 GTTDH
+594 GTTKY

-642 ENRAEAPVWGQSIG
+642 ENRAEAPVWGQNIG
-656 TDEIPVLGGAA
+656 TDESPVLGGAA

-687 WSADKKSCTAK
+687 WSADKKNCTAK

-705 VEGAKETVAA
+705 IEGAEETVAA

-728 GIGLYTAVFKNGL
+728 GVGLYTAVFKNGL

-754 PPKPSQPTNPSNPSN
+754 TPKPSQPTNPS
-769 PTKPSDPSKPT
+769 

-852 SKNAFK
+852 SKDAFK
-858 NNKKVKQV
+858 NNKKVTQV